1 MDAASPDTSL
11 AANQSVQMT
20 DLELRIASATVN
32 MDSAAHTAP
41 MTMAAVK
48 PARPD
53 TTPPMNAPPPID
65 RFTTQTSNA

>member
-53 TTPPMNAPPPID
+53 
-65 RFTTQTSNA
+65 